1 MKDKLSTERMIELEK
16 YLQGEVVIEEFDELD
31 LKYLEDA
38 KRMPIIKMIK
48 YIVFYNQNKGIDVAD
63 FIRSIEKELNVT
75 KYDLIV
81 RFDDVHAIRKYNNQ
95 NNKNSKRLVKQ

>member
-16 YLQGEVVIEEFDELD
+16 YLHGEVVIEEFDELD

-75 KYDLIV
+75 KYELIV
-81 RFDDVHAIRKYNNQ
+81 RFDDVNAIRRY
-95 NNKNSKRLVKQ
+95 NNKNNMDSKRLVKQ

>member
-16 YLQGEVVIEEFDELD
+16 YLHGEVVIEEFDELD

-38 KRMPIIKMIK
+38 KRMPIVKMIK

-63 FIRSIEKELNVT
+63 FICSIEKELNVT
-75 KYDLIV
+75 KYELIV
-81 RFDDVHAIRKYNNQ
+81 RFDDVNAIRKYNNK
-95 NNKNSKRLVKQ
+95 NNKNGKHLVK

>member
-16 YLQGEVVIEEFDELD
+16 YLYGEVLIEEFDELD

-38 KRMPIIKMIK
+38 KRMPIVKMIK

-75 KYDLIV
+75 KYELIV
-81 RFDDVHAIRKYNNQ
+81 RFDDVNAIRKYNNSR
-95 NNKNSKRLVKQ
+95 NKHLVK